1 MIILDTVA
9 LFNALDASSQR
20 HAEARDFLNGLDE
33 PLVLSPFVLAELDYF
48 LRDRVSGH
56 AALAFL
62 SEVETGSFELASLD
76 EIDIG
81 EARAICE
88 SHAALGISL
97 TDASLVVLARR
108 LGCIRIFTYDGHFRS
123 LRPGG
128 ATTYFELLPADSL

>member
-1 MIILDTVA
+1 VIILDTAA
-9 LFNALDASSQR
+9 LFDALDASSAR
-20 HAEARDFLNGLDE
+20 HEEARGFLETLDE

-48 LRDRVSGH
+48 LRARVSGH

-62 SEVETGSFELASLD
+62 REVESGAFELVSLD

-108 LGCIRIFTYDGHFRS
+108 LACIRIFTYDGHFRS

-128 ATTYFELLPADSL
+128 ATTYFELLPADA